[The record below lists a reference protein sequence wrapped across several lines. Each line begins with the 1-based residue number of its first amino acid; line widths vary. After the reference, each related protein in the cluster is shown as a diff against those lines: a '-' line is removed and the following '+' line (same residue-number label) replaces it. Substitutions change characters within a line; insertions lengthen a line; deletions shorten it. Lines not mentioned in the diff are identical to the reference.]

1 MYFNYKAKN
10 PEGEMISGIVEAE
23 SEEEAASV
31 LLENQLTVVSL
42 SVKKTSVFQL
52 QILSGVPSRDVVIMA
67 RQLSVMVSAN
77 VPIVEAMR
85 ILVDQTA
92 NLTLR
97 GILSHIADDVEGGAR
112 LSLSLSK
119 YPKVFSNFFVAMIRS
134 GETSGKLADVLNYL
148 ADQLEKDHDLMSRI
162 KGAMIYPVFLMAGLL
177 AVGIIM
183 MVFVVP
189 KITSILRET
198 GTALP
203 VSTRMLIA
211 VSDFFVGYWWLVIAS
226 LIGVVIG
233 IRVAWNYPS
242 GKKIFDTILLRLPL
256 FGNLMKRIYIVRF
269 TQSLSTLITG
279 KVPLSEALRVVSDV
293 VGNSVYEEL
302 INETIREVEDGSPI
316 ATVFEKSPYMPIMVS
331 QMLSV
336 GEKTGKIDLVLEKIT
351 NFYRREIDSLVDN
364 LVTLIEPIVM
374 ILMGIAVGVM
384 VAAIIL
390 PMYNLAGS
398 F

>member
-1 MYFNYKAKN
+1 
-10 PEGEMISGIVEAE
+10 
-23 SEEEAASV
+23 
-31 LLENQLTVVSL
+31 
-42 SVKKTSVFQL
+42 
-52 QILSGVPSRDVVIMA
+52 
-67 RQLSVMVSAN
+67 
-77 VPIVEAMR
+77 
-85 ILVDQTA
+85 
-92 NLTLR
+92 
-97 GILSHIADDVEGGAR
+97 
-112 LSLSLSK
+112 
-119 YPKVFSNFFVAMIRS
+119 
-134 GETSGKLADVLNYL
+134 
-148 ADQLEKDHDLMSRI
+148 
-162 KGAMIYPVFLMAGLL
+162 
-177 AVGIIM
+177 
-183 MVFVVP
+183 
-189 KITSILRET
+189 
-198 GTALP
+198 
-203 VSTRMLIA
+203 MLIA